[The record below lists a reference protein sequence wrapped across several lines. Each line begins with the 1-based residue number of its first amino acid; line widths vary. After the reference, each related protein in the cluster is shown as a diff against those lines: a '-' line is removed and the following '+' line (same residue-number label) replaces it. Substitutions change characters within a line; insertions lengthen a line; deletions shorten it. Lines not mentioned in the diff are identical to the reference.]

1 MRLLQLFSNT
11 VLGCKVRPNA
21 AKYSVFI
28 CKSHFQKTTCEIVF
42 AAICQTK
49 INAKRRF
56 FFRQQKMQIAKRV
69 VFSLQLF
76 CICCATWLTN
86 STGRLMFK
94 VHIILLFV
102 HLRNCIS
109 ATLVQRASSF
119 ATRVVALRLCMKWT
133 RRTSFRSLRKEQ
145 HLGHQNLDRKPHFLN
160 GFPQHFFWF
169 CICFARKS
177 IFHYIYGGVIFL
189 NSVF

>member
-1 MRLLQLFSNT
+1 MQISLPENDVWNCICCNLPNKNKCRA
-11 VLGCKVRPNA
+11 KV
-21 AKYSVFI
+21 FL
-28 CKSHFQKTTCEIVF
+28 
-42 AAICQTK
+42 
-49 INAKRRF
+49 
-56 FFRQQKMQIAKRV
+56 RQQKMQIAKRV

-109 ATLVQRASSF
+109 ATLVHRASSF

-160 GFPQHFFWF
+160 GFPQHFFFWC
-169 CICFARKS
+169 CICFERS
-177 IFHYIYGGVIFL
+177 GRVEVYLSVYGVVIF
-189 NSVF
+189 FF